1 MRVFLCFLCTLMFQ
15 FAPSPSFAE
24 DTNDT
29 YLYRDKCPKDEG
41 DEVTREN
48 ETKQVAGGVLSSA
61 DSFKYIASTSRYRW
75 DNLSYF
81 IDKWSFAQCNCT
93 SYVASKLNEAW
104 GNTTPEFKNSYYGQT
119 WGSGYHWFDA
129 ARVSEIGITGARDRF
144 TFEKSRL
151 NGAFEGDIAVWEAWD
166 AKKDVKGNIIRA
178 ANKYGH
184 VALVEEDGEPDGA
197 DNGVKCVQV
206 SEYNWDNELNFG
218 RRTGARKVCKSA
230 DPNDV
235 KFPHY
240 FIHITQDRTYC
251 LSNPT
256 MGLCSRI
263 SGRVATSDTKH
274 YGVFGG
280 AGTDPFNLKVN
291 RFWVRDVASGT
302 DLDPATST
310 VRVGQVIQPR
320 IQVKAKDGDTHD
332 HMRPGKNRIEVDLYA
347 RLDLGDWFFLKREY
361 IQATNLPSGATHTEH
376 IDYTVPLGVSTI
388 SFKAKIDAEDEAFE
402 SNEGDSWTEIQTF
415 SVVNNVPGVP
425 LGLTI
430 TVTN

>member
-1 MRVFLCFLCTLMFQ
+1 M
-15 FAPSPSFAE
+15 
-24 DTNDT
+24 
-29 YLYRDKCPKDEG
+29 
-41 DEVTREN
+41 
-48 ETKQVAGGVLSSA
+48 
-61 DSFKYIASTSRYRW
+61 
-75 DNLSYF
+75 
-81 IDKWSFAQCNCT
+81 
-93 SYVASKLNEAW
+93 ASKLNEAW